1 MDRCRWLGLVGQFRP
16 KKLFAD
22 IKRDINNA
30 EEWDLQLF
38 KDTTKHIVDK
48 SLYSIGL
55 WTQIALGTSSS
66 LLLSAER
73 LGDKNGLRKKLM
85 FVHPVRIYTHDGFLL
100 YV

>member
-1 MDRCRWLGLVGQFRP
+1 MVGQFKP

-22 IKRDINNA
+22 IKTSISKA

-48 SLYSIGL
+48 SLYSVGL
-55 WTQIALGTSSS
+55 WTQIALGSSSS

-73 LGDKNGLRKKLM
+73 LGDKEGIRKKLM
-85 FVHPVRIYTHDGFLL
+85 FVHPVRIYSH
-100 YV
+100 